1 MYKLVIGN
9 KNYSSWSLRPW
20 LLMKVAGLNFEEIN
34 VELYSEEG
42 KKELFNYSGAGKVP
56 VLIADDMTI
65 WDSLAIVEYLAEQHP
80 EKALWPLA
88 NDSRAIARS
97 VTSEMHSSFMAV
109 RSTLPMNCRLLKTVK
124 NPPSDLQK
132 DVDRICQIWR
142 DCRNDYGEQGQF
154 LFGSFS
160 IVDAFYAPVVLRFHS
175 YSIPVGE
182 IEKAYINKVLSLP
195 ELQEWISTAKK
206 EDTIVEAYENITT

>member
-1 MYKLVIGN
+1 MYQLVIGN

-34 VELYSEEG
+34 IELYSKEA
-42 KKELFNYSGAGKVP
+42 KKELFKYSGAGKVP
-56 VLIADDMTI
+56 ALIADDMTI

-97 VTSEMHSSFMAV
+97 VASEMHSSFMV
-109 RSTLPMNCRLLKTVK
+109 IRNILPMNCRLLTTV
-124 NPPSDLQK
+124 NELPLDLQK
-132 DVDRICQIWR
+132 DIDRICQIWR
-142 DCRNDYGEQGQF
+142 ECRAHYGEQGKF

-160 IVDAFYAPVVLRFHS
+160 IVDAFYAPIVLRFHS
-175 YSIPVGE
+175 YGIPVGE
-182 IEKAYINKVLSLP
+182 TEQTYMNEILSLP
-195 ELQEWISTAKK
+195 ALQEWVDAAKQ
-206 EDTIVEAYENITT
+206 EETTVAAYDNINL